1 VETPIRTPDRK
12 SLVLVYYDVQDRTA
26 GRAADAEPPGSDR
39 DRIRELLT
47 SGDLGVTFKEDTES
61 VYYAYM
67 LATTNRIEHLAT
79 NCGA

>member
-1 VETPIRTPDRK
+1 M
-12 SLVLVYYDVQDRTA
+12 YYDVQDRTA